1 MELGCI
7 GLLQVI
13 FIGFK
18 LAGIIGWSWIFV
30 LLPTLLVGGFYIG
43 AFIVGFLIVM
53 FNNI

>member
-7 GLLQVI
+7 GLLQVV

-18 LAGIIGWSWIFV
+18 LAGIIDWSWIFV
-30 LLPTLLVGGFYIG
+30 LLPTLLVGGFYG